1 MSLDNA
7 LKAMKNLTDIKD
19 IAALQKAAKRHY
31 DAVCKMDNSYQ
42 VGEFIY
48 CHDGTQN
55 KISKGVCLKVNPKSV
70 KVVFI
75 CPSLSPHSVVSGKK
89 PNKKGYQMNVYSYTG
104 EWVLMGY
111 NAYVVN
117 IKKEF
122 VVDPPKSDK
131 DVRYNWY
138 RYKEITEDEKARVKN
153 KGEKSNGYWISTD
166 FTDSDI
172 WTPALLM
179 SAVEKVKRLPIVTVG
194 YMTMKEQVLHHL
206 DGNEHH
212 WEKLRTEVIDRL
224 YECLLHGK
232 AKPVGWIGEGDDFFG
247 PVEDIST

>member
-19 IAALQKAAKRHY
+19 IAELQKETKQHY
-31 DAVCKMDNSYQ
+31 NAVCKMDNAYN

-48 CHDGTQN
+48 CHDGTNQ

-75 CPSLSPHSVVSGKK
+75 CPSVSPHTVSSGKK
-89 PNKKGYQMNVYSYTG
+89 PNKKGYQMYVYSYTG
-104 EWVLMGY
+104 EWKLMGY
-111 NAYVVN
+111 DAVVVN

-138 RYKEITEDEKARVKN
+138 RYKEITEDEKALIKN
-153 KGEKSNGYWISTD
+153 KGEKSMHGYHVSTD
-166 FTDSDI
+166 YNDSDI
-172 WTPALLM
+172 WTPALL
-179 SAVEKVKRLPIVTVG
+179 SIAIERVKRLPIVTVG
-194 YMTMKEQVLHHL
+194 YMTKTEQVLTHL

-212 WEKLRTEVIDRL
+212 WEKLQTEVIDIL
-224 YECLLHGK
+224 YESLLHGGIT
-232 AKPVGWIGEGDDFFG
+232 A
-247 PVEDIST
+247 